1 MNNVNVNKND
11 SIKLIKSFIQD
22 LSYENPQ
29 NINENNSVN
38 NNNNDLDI
46 NMNVILNL
54 IKIIFSVL
62 NIKYNLD
69 CSTKQSKIKLFNL
82 ELDYFGFLKINNNN
96 DNHKL
101 YTEIGIKVLFPFIK
115 EIIEYTT
122 QRGGS
127 VPILL
132 NETDFDLK
140 KVRLLILSQIYF

>member
-1 MNNVNVNKND
+1 MNNVNVNKNV

-46 NMNVILNL
+46 NMNVIFKPYENNL
-54 IKIIFSVL
+54 FSL

-69 CSTKQSKIKLFNL
+69 CSTKQSKMKLFNL
-82 ELDYFGFLKINNNN
+82 ELDYFGFFEILNNNN

-101 YTEIGIKVLFPFIK
+101 YTEIGIKVLFPFVK

-140 KVRLLILSQIYF
+140 KVNY

>member
-1 MNNVNVNKND
+1 MNNVNVNNNV
-11 SIKLIKSFIQD
+11 SIRLIKSFIQD

-29 NINENNSVN
+29 NINENNHVN
-38 NNNNDLDI
+38 NKNNTLDI
-46 NMNVILNL
+46 SMNVIFKPYENNL
-54 IKIIFSVL
+54 FSL

-82 ELDYFGFLKINNNN
+82 ELDYFGFFEILNNNN

-101 YTEIGIKVLFPFIK
+101 YTEIGIKVLFPFVK

-140 KVRLLILSQIYF
+140 KVNY